1 MVRVHL
7 KKLSRFEI
15 GQAKAK
21 PYWFALCLTD
31 VSYNSS
37 IILLIVSNIPGSLFL
52 TTSKTIDSS
61 MSK

>member
-1 MVRVHL
+1 MT
-7 KKLSRFEI
+7 I
-15 GQAKAK
+15 GQAKAE
-21 PYWFALCLTD
+21 PYWFALCLAN
-31 VSYNSS
+31 VFYNSS

>member
-1 MVRVHL
+1 MT
-7 KKLSRFEI
+7 I

-21 PYWFALCLTD
+21 LYWLALCLTD
-31 VSYNSS
+31 VFYNSS
-37 IILLIVSNIPGSLFL
+37 IILLIVSNIPESLFL

>member
-1 MVRVHL
+1 MT
-7 KKLSRFEI
+7 I

-21 PYWFALCLTD
+21 PYWLALCFTD
-31 VSYNSS
+31 VFYNSS